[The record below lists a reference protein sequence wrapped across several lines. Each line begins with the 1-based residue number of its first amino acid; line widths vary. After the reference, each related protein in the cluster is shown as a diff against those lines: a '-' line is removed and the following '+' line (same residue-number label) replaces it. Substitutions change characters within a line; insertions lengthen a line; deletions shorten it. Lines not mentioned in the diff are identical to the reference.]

1 MASKIHQNM
10 IKNRTG
16 EGGGYAKE
24 QLDKIDSV
32 LDEYESSL
40 GLPKF
45 NNDFHDDT
53 AKRYLQ
59 LSRDQIE
66 KLTPEQCAEAAL
78 LLASLS
84 FHIQRSYNREI
95 ARVNWADRTLKTTLA
110 GREQAYKGSWESQF
124 NQAAKEDGYATK
136 ISDIKR
142 YAQQRADRINYL
154 SSSIK
159 NISDI
164 FINVQKSKVLKYG

>member
-1 MASKIHQNM
+1 MESKTPSTIN
-10 IKNRTG
+10 NRAG
-16 EGGGYAKE
+16 EGGGFAKE
-24 QLDKIDSV
+24 QLDKLDSV
-32 LDEYESSL
+32 LDEYEYSL

-45 NNDFHDDT
+45 NHEFHDDT
-53 AKRYLQ
+53 AKKYLQ

-66 KLTPEQCAEAAL
+66 KLTPEQCSEAAL
-78 LLASLS
+78 LLSSLA
-84 FHIQRSYNREI
+84 FHIQRNYNREI
-95 ARVNWADRTLKTTLA
+95 ARVNWADRTLKITLA

-124 NQAAKEDGYATK
+124 NQAAKEDGYTTK

-159 NISDI
+159 NVSDI
-164 FINVQKSKVLKYG
+164 FINVQKSKAFKYG

>member
-1 MASKIHQNM
+1 MASKIHQDM

-16 EGGGYAKE
+16 EGGGFAKE
-24 QLDKIDSV
+24 QLDKLDSV

-45 NNDFHDDT
+45 SYEFHDDT
-53 AKRYLQ
+53 AKKYLQ

-66 KLTPEQCAEAAL
+66 KLTPEQCGEASL
-78 LLASLS
+78 LLSSLA

-95 ARVNWADRTLKTTLA
+95 ARINWADRTLKTTLA

-124 NQAAKEDGYATK
+124 NQAVNEDGYAKK
-136 ISDIKR
+136 IANIQR

-154 SSSIK
+154 SSAIK
-159 NISDI
+159 NVSDI
-164 FINVQKSKVLKYG
+164 FLSVQKSKAFKHG